1 MRKLLLSM
9 SCLFFMAGLVIAAE
23 VTLVKYDK
31 DKKEATVK
39 DDKGKEH
46 TYKITDKTT
55 FSFATKDGGTKEV
68 PAEQVEKMLT
78 NEKFETAVKDGKVK
92 WDISTDGN
100 KITSVKMKFGGKK
113 KQ

>member
-31 DKKEATVK
+31 DKKEVTVK

-55 FSFATKDGGTKEV
+55 FSFATKDGGTKEL

-78 NEKFETAVKDGKVK
+78 NEKFEKAIESGNVK
-92 WDISTDGN
+92 WDITTDGN
-100 KITSVKMKFGGKK
+100 KIKTAKMKFGKK